1 MSIISDIAGAASA
14 YYNYRSARDFA
25 PPPAQIPALFGQ
37 NDQIGLD
44 GGLRVGSPS
53 ACGDGSCGSPRYL
66 TYDCKTGE
74 YKPRRRRRR
83 RKALTKSDM
92 MDLEFVS
99 SLPNTANVKAFL
111 SRLGR

>member
-1 MSIISDIAGAASA
+1 MSIISDLAGVASR
-14 YYNYRSARDFA
+14 YYEYRAARDFM
-25 PPPAQIPALFGQ
+25 PPQVNTFLGG
-37 NDQIGLD
+37 NDQVGVGSD
-44 GGLRVGSPS
+44 GLRLGAPA
-53 ACGDGSCGSPRYL
+53 ACGTGECGSPRYL